1 VPDGERDELPE
12 RVKDAV
18 TLGDALL
25 VVVAERVR
33 DTVGDAEVLALTEAV
48 DRSCS
53 GGGVTFRTL
62 LPLCSETK
70 MPPLGATAM

>member
-1 VPDGERDELPE
+1 MPDGERDELPE
-12 RVKDAV
+12 RVNDAV
-18 TLGDALL
+18 TLGVALL
-25 VVVAERVR
+25 VVIAERVR

-70 MPPLGATAM
+70 MSPLGATAM